1 MTVVRIQAAIV
12 EPLVIFLD
20 VTHLGHLQQ
29 VVAGIHLHTQGIEG
43 THHLLGIHQYQFQL
57 GRMFLVKQG
66 GNHGIQAHRLTLTS
80 GTSHQHVRHLCQV
93 DDKRLVTD
101 GLTQYHRQFSLT
113 LLERLAAYDTL
124 SRHHSWR
131 LVRHLDTDGTL
142 ARNRRNDTN
151 TQSS

>member
-1 MTVVRIQAAIV
+1 MVKLT
-12 EPLVIFLD
+12 
-20 VTHLGHLQQ
+20 
-29 VVAGIHLHTQGIEG
+29 IHTEL
-43 THHLLGIHQYQFQL
+43 HLLGIHQYQFQL

-113 LLERLAAYDTL
+113 LLERLAA
-124 SRHHSWR
+124 SWR